1 MQIKHDLGA
10 PSNFTAN
17 PLPTRFCRPKIPL
30 SADPAEARQLS
41 DFNDVFDGRG
51 AFLGR
56 EKSIFPCR
64 QRKTGCA
71 ADRHLTRAIADR
83 TTRPAGNGRDRS
95 AESPR
100 REWA

>member
-1 MQIKHDLGA
+1 
-10 PSNFTAN
+10 
-17 PLPTRFCRPKIPL
+17 
-30 SADPAEARQLS
+30 
-41 DFNDVFDGRG
+41 
-51 AFLGR
+51 LGR